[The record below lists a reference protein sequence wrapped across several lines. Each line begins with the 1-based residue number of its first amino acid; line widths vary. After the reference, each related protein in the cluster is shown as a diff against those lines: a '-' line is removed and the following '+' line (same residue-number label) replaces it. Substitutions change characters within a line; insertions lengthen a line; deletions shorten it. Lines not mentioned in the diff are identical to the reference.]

1 MRPRA
6 RLSEFESE
14 LCHWLAMW
22 LWASDLSSVC
32 LYVKWDTNSTHFT
45 EFLMRTKRT
54 LDSWDSSGFP
64 WMRSS
69 PICLWSSHQ
78 WRKAH
83 SRDSCRED
91 DSEAHMRAKSLHL
104 CPTLCNP
111 MTLAYLAPIGESMG
125 FSRKEYWHGLPCSP
139 PRDLPGPGV
148 KPMSLRSPALAGR
161 FFTTSATWEALY
173 PHTYLLYILL

>member
-14 LCHWLAMW
+14 LCHWRAMW

-111 MTLAYLAPIGESMG
+111 MDS
-125 FSRKEYWHGLPCSP
+125 S
-139 PRDLPGPGV
+139 LPGSYRRIHGI
-148 KPMSLRSPALAGR
+148 LQERILAWIAMLSSKGSSWPR
-161 FFTTSATWEALY
+161 GQTHVSKVSCISRQVF
-173 PHTYLLYILL
+173 HH